1 VLSGSEPTLQGAQDK
16 SGQTLAFFSD
26 ETHDKKQLKL
36 FFFKTYPSVKKQKN
50 YCVAALHTI
59 VAVNKNVQLVQ
70 PSVRR

>member
-26 ETHDKKQLKL
+26 DKKQLKL
-36 FFFKTYPSVKKQKN
+36 IFFKTYPSAKKQKN
-50 YCVAALHTI
+50 YCVLALHTI
-59 VAVNKNVQLVQ
+59 VAVNKNLQLVQ